1 MYKKLEILIFI
12 IILLSFIL
20 SSCSFKEESKEIDT
34 TKVDIIFDEFLNIYE
49 GYENFNDVQLQTIL
63 DLKDS
68 YIEEFNSIYDNFSKE
83 QRARIISL
91 FLKEFNTIDTKTQE
105 SVFTLLKSEL
115 FISSFFKIMLKDS
128 TEPIVINKIIESGT
142 ATKDTNIIFL
152 FDLHFE
158 NLAIKPDKLANK
170 INDLNADVI
179 VLGGDIIEGK
189 EGIEKLEEYLSNI
202 NIKDKYYILGNHEHN
217 KLGINELEIL
227 HDKLNGLGF
236 IYIDNKSL
244 TLDGFN
250 LIGVGDATTNNDK
263 PLKAYEKL
271 NDINSINI
279 VVSHSPDVNYSL
291 DSNNLLAD
299 IVLTGHTHGGQ
310 IDVPFINTQSVNA
323 KVWEERGLYKGDY
336 IFEGNN
342 QNYSNFTS
350 NGLGGSEIPI
360 RFKAKQHILLLR
372 IKS

>member
-12 IILLSFIL
+12 IILLSLIL

-63 DLKDS
+63 DLKYS

-91 FLKEFNTIDTKTQE
+91 FLKGFNTIDTKTQE
-105 SVFTLLKSEL
+105 SVFTLLKSKL

-142 ATKDTNIIFL
+142 ATKDTNIVFL
-152 FDLHFE
+152 FDLHLE

-217 KLGINELEIL
+217 KLGINDLEIL

-310 IDVPFINTQSVNA
+310 INVPFINTQSVNA

>member
-12 IILLSFIL
+12 IILLSLIL

-63 DLKDS
+63 DLKYS

-91 FLKEFNTIDTKTQE
+91 FLKGFNTIDTKTQE
-105 SVFTLLKSEL
+105 SVFTLLKSKL
-115 FISSFFKIMLKDS
+115 FISSFFNIMLKDS
-128 TEPIVINKIIESGT
+128 TEPIVIDKIIESGT
-142 ATKDTNIIFL
+142 ATKDTNIVFL
-152 FDLHFE
+152 FDLHLE

-217 KLGINELEIL
+217 NLGINDLEIL

-244 TLDGFN
+244 ILDGFN

-310 IDVPFINTQSVNA
+310 INVPFINTQSVNA

>member
-142 ATKDTNIIFL
+142 ATKDTNIVFL
-152 FDLHFE
+152 FDLHLE

-170 INDLNADVI
+170 INDLNTDII

-189 EGIEKLEEYLSNI
+189 EGIEKIEEYLSNI

-227 HDKLNGLGF
+227 HDKLKGLGF

-271 NDINSINI
+271 NNINSINI

-360 RFKAKQHILLLR
+360 RFNAKQHILLLR

>member
-12 IILLSFIL
+12 IILLFFIL

-91 FLKEFNTIDTKTQE
+91 FLKGFNTIDTKTQE
-105 SVFTLLKSEL
+105 SVFTLLKSKL

-142 ATKDTNIIFL
+142 ATKDTNIVFL
-152 FDLHFE
+152 FDLHLE

-227 HDKLNGLGF
+227 HDKLKGLGF

-310 IDVPFINTQSVNA
+310 INVPFINTQSVNA

>member
-63 DLKDS
+63 NLKDS

-91 FLKEFNTIDTKTQE
+91 FLKGFNTIDTKTQE

-115 FISSFFKIMLKDS
+115 FISSFFKIILEDS

-142 ATKDTNIIFL
+142 ATKDTNIVFL
-152 FDLHFE
+152 FDLHLE
-158 NLAIKPDKLANK
+158 NLAIKPDKLTDK
-170 INDLNADVI
+170 INNLNADVI

-189 EGIEKLEEYLSNI
+189 EGIEKIEEYLSNI

-227 HDKLNGLGF
+227 HDKLKGLGF

-310 IDVPFINTQSVNA
+310 IDFPFINTQSVNA

-360 RFKAKQHILLLR
+360 RFNTKQHILLLR

>member
-63 DLKDS
+63 NLKDS

-91 FLKEFNTIDTKTQE
+91 FLKGFNTIDTKTQE
-105 SVFTLLKSEL
+105 SVFTLLKSKL

-142 ATKDTNIIFL
+142 ATKDTNIVFL
-152 FDLHFE
+152 FDLHLE

-217 KLGINELEIL
+217 KLGINDLEIL

-310 IDVPFINTQSVNA
+310 INVPFINTQSVNA

>member
-142 ATKDTNIIFL
+142 ATKDTNIVFL
-152 FDLHFE
+152 FDLHLE
-158 NLAIKPDKLANK
+158 NLAIKPDELANK
-170 INDLNADVI
+170 INDLNTDII

-189 EGIEKLEEYLSNI
+189 EGIEKIEEYLSNI

-227 HDKLNGLGF
+227 HDKLKGLGF

>member
-91 FLKEFNTIDTKTQE
+91 FLKGFNTIDTKTQE
-105 SVFTLLKSEL
+105 SVFTLLKSKL

-142 ATKDTNIIFL
+142 ATKDTNIVFL
-152 FDLHFE
+152 FDLHLE

-310 IDVPFINTQSVNA
+310 INVPFINTQSVNA

>member
-12 IILLSFIL
+12 IILLSLIL

-63 DLKDS
+63 DLKYS

-91 FLKEFNTIDTKTQE
+91 FLKGFNTIDTKTQE
-105 SVFTLLKSEL
+105 SVFTLLKSKL
-115 FISSFFKIMLKDS
+115 FISSFLKIMLKDS

-217 KLGINELEIL
+217 KLGINDLEIL

-244 TLDGFN
+244 ILDGFN

-310 IDVPFINTQSVNA
+310 INVPFINTQSVNA

>member
-63 DLKDS
+63 NLKDS

-91 FLKEFNTIDTKTQE
+91 FLKGFNTIDTKTQE

-115 FISSFFKIMLKDS
+115 FISSFFKIILEDS

-142 ATKDTNIIFL
+142 ATKDTNIVFL
-152 FDLHFE
+152 FDLHLE
-158 NLAIKPDKLANK
+158 NLAIKPDKLTDK
-170 INDLNADVI
+170 INNLNADVI

-189 EGIEKLEEYLSNI
+189 EGIEKIEEYLSNI

-227 HDKLNGLGF
+227 HDKLKELGF

-360 RFKAKQHILLLR
+360 RFNAKQHILLLR